1 MVQAKAVTSKIAVQE
16 RLPDLNISDARTTS
30 SAIHNIDYL
39 GPLCPWPN
47 FLGDVEGE
55 FLTHNWANNR
65 HRLYLRPLGEPT
77 PHSLWNEHCL
87 VGNETGVQGRW
98 QTHLGEVMS
107 AVFQEQQFQLAFAD
121 FVSSGKDYNKN
132 PDLVMVN
139 VTPDIMVVGELK
151 VPWIEGH
158 DLDEAI
164 LKILKLRRVLGQILA
179 YMYDLEVKFGILS
192 NYEQILFLRLHEDP
206 ITGREVQYSPVIYHD
221 ASYSPGYVTV
231 RQCIWFLAE
240 QARAGYKASN
250 LPSRAQWIRD

>member
-77 PHSLWNEHCL
+77 PHSLLNEHCL

-132 PDLVMVN
+132 PDLVMIN
-139 VTPDIMVVGELK
+139 VTPDIMVV
-151 VPWIEGH
+151 
-158 DLDEAI
+158 
-164 LKILKLRRVLGQILA
+164 GQILA

-192 NYEQILFLRLHEDP
+192 NYEQTLFLRLHEDP
-206 ITGREVQYSPVIYHD
+206 ITGREVQYSRSFTTTHHTPQDMLLCASVFGSWPNKLVPVIRPVICLLEHNGSATRPD
-221 ASYSPGYVTV
+221 QVEMATEAILTK
-231 RQCIWFLAE
+231 QCLNTDV
-240 QARAGYKASN
+240 Y
-250 LPSRAQWIRD
+250 